1 MLKFLYPFI
10 QSTHCVPDRIR
21 ISIIFASPYKNECMK
36 IKELEFEKFIS
47 ADKIHERVK
56 ELATQLN
63 ADYEEKSP
71 LLLPILNGSFIF
83 AADLVREL
91 NVECRISFVKHASYQ
106 GTQST
111 GQLKTLIGLN
121 ESIFG
126 QDLIIIED
134 IMDTGL
140 TLSKVAEELSSL
152 GTRSVEIISLIRK
165 APAREHA
172 VKPKYVGFDIENEFV
187 LGYGL
192 DYDGFGRNLKDIYQA
207 VNTIH

>member
-1 MLKFLYPFI
+1 
-10 QSTHCVPDRIR
+10 
-21 ISIIFASPYKNECMK
+21 MK
-36 IKELEFEKFIS
+36 IKDLEFKKFIS
-47 ADKIHERVK
+47 SSKIQEKVK

-63 ADYEEKSP
+63 QDYKEKSP

-91 NVECRISFVKHASYQ
+91 KLECRISFVKHASYE
-106 GTQST
+106 GTKST

-140 TLSKVAEELSSL
+140 TLSKVVEELSGL
-152 GTRSVEIISLIRK
+152 GIRSVEVVTLIRK
-165 APAREHA
+165 APARTQGMQ
-172 VKPKYVGFDIENEFV
+172 PKYIGFDIENEFV

-192 DYDGFGRNLKDIYQA
+192 DYDGFGRNLKDIFQA
-207 VNTIH
+207 TN